1 MVKKLGKKI
10 FIYLRRLV
18 RKFLDDRC
26 QILASSIAFYSILSI
41 FPALLILI
49 SLSGVVINR
58 FDIQANIL
66 AFVEERI
73 PIIYGFVDANLTS
86 IVANRASIGV
96 IGFIMLFFTATYVF
110 DSIQYALNKIF
121 RTETHRKYWKQKLFG
136 FLIVFL
142 IFVIIVTT
150 FSLSTGLFYLSN
162 TIMGLLE
169 VEASISTVLL
179 KILSVLIGIL
189 FNFLIFTLI
198 YYFGTNRNISLRQ
211 IYRGALTIALGWEGV
226 KYIFVIYID
235 RVADYQLAY
244 GSIGS
249 VIAFLLWVY
258 ISSMIMLL
266 GAEIN
271 SLTQV
276 SDRIHKTPPYSRS
289 SP

>member
-1 MVKKLGKKI
+1 MVRKLGKKI

-18 RKFLDDRC
+18 RKFIDDRC

-49 SLSGVVINR
+49 SFSGVVVNR
-58 FDIQANIL
+58 FDVQANIL
-66 AFVEERI
+66 TFVEERI
-73 PIIYGFVDANLTS
+73 PIIYSFVDTNLTS

-150 FSLSTGLFYLSN
+150 FSLSTGLFSLSN
-162 TIMGLLE
+162 TIIRLFE
-169 VEASISTVLL
+169 IEASISAVLL
-179 KILSVLIGIL
+179 KILSVVIGIL

-198 YYFGTNRNISLRQ
+198 YYFGTNSNISLRQ

-226 KYIFVIYID
+226 KYVFVIYID

-271 SLTQV
+271 SLRFRT
-276 SDRIHKTPPYSRS
+276 
-289 SP
+289 

>member
-121 RTETHRKYWKQKLFG
+121 RTETNRKYWKQKLFG

-271 SLTQV
+271 SL
-276 SDRIHKTPPYSRS
+276 RFRA
-289 SP
+289 

>member
-271 SLTQV
+271 SL
-276 SDRIHKTPPYSRS
+276 RFRA
-289 SP
+289 

>member
-1 MVKKLGKKI
+1 MVKNLCKKI
-10 FIYLRRLV
+10 FRYFKRLV
-18 RKFLDDRC
+18 RKYFDDRC

-49 SLSGVVINR
+49 SFSGVVINR
-58 FDIQANIL
+58 FSIQANIL
-66 AFVEERI
+66 SFVEDRI
-73 PIIYGFVDANLTS
+73 PIIYGFVDNNITS

-96 IGFIMLFFTATYVF
+96 IGFVILFFTATYVF

-121 RTETHRKYWKQKLFG
+121 KTDTHRKYWKQKLYG

-162 TIMGLLE
+162 NIIRAMDI
-169 VEASISTVLL
+169 EAAISTILL
-179 KILSVLIGIL
+179 KILSVAIGIL

-198 YYFGTNRNISLRQ
+198 YYFGTNKRISLKQ
-211 IYRGALTIALGWEGV
+211 IYRGALTIAFGWEGV

-235 RVADYQLAY
+235 RVANYQLAY

-258 ISSMIMLL
+258 LSSMIMLL

-271 SLTQV
+271 SLRFKV
-276 SDRIHKTPPYSRS
+276 
-289 SP
+289 

>member
-1 MVKKLGKKI
+1 MVKNLGKKI
-10 FIYLRRLV
+10 FRYFKRLV
-18 RKFLDDRC
+18 RKYFDDRC

-49 SLSGVVINR
+49 SFSGVVINR
-58 FDIQANIL
+58 FSIQANIL
-66 AFVEERI
+66 SFVEDRI
-73 PIIYGFVDANLTS
+73 PIIYGFVDNNITS

-96 IGFIMLFFTATYVF
+96 IGFVILFFTATYVF

-121 RTETHRKYWKQKLFG
+121 KTDTHRKYWKQKLYG

-162 TIMGLLE
+162 NIIRAMDI
-169 VEASISTVLL
+169 EAAISTILL
-179 KILSVLIGIL
+179 KILSVAIGIL

-198 YYFGTNRNISLRQ
+198 YYFGTNKRISLRQ
-211 IYRGALTIALGWEGV
+211 IYRGALTIAFGWEGV

-235 RVADYQLAY
+235 RVANYQLAY

-258 ISSMIMLL
+258 LSSMIMLL

-271 SLTQV
+271 SLRFKV
-276 SDRIHKTPPYSRS
+276 
-289 SP
+289 

>member
-1 MVKKLGKKI
+1 
-10 FIYLRRLV
+10 V

-271 SLTQV
+271 SL
-276 SDRIHKTPPYSRS
+276 RFRA
-289 SP
+289 

>member
-1 MVKKLGKKI
+1 MVKNLGKKI
-10 FIYLRRLV
+10 FRYFKRLV
-18 RKFLDDRC
+18 RKYFDDRC

-49 SLSGVVINR
+49 SFSGVVINR
-58 FDIQANIL
+58 FSIQANIL
-66 AFVEERI
+66 SFVEDRI
-73 PIIYGFVDANLTS
+73 PIIYGFVDNNITS

-96 IGFIMLFFTATYVF
+96 IGFVILFFTATYVF

-121 RTETHRKYWKQKLFG
+121 RTDTHRKYWKQKLYG

-162 TIMGLLE
+162 NIIRAMDI
-169 VEASISTVLL
+169 EAAISTILL
-179 KILSVLIGIL
+179 KILSVAIGIL

-198 YYFGTNRNISLRQ
+198 YYFGTNKRISLRQ
-211 IYRGALTIALGWEGV
+211 IYRGALTIAFGWEGV

-235 RVADYQLAY
+235 RVANYQLAY

-271 SLTQV
+271 SLRFRV
-276 SDRIHKTPPYSRS
+276 
-289 SP
+289 

>member
-1 MVKKLGKKI
+1 MVKNLGKKI
-10 FIYLRRLV
+10 FRYFKRLV
-18 RKFLDDRC
+18 RKYFDDRC

-49 SLSGVVINR
+49 SFSGVVINR
-58 FDIQANIL
+58 FSIQANIL
-66 AFVEERI
+66 SFVEDRI
-73 PIIYGFVDANLTS
+73 PIIYGFVDNNITS

-96 IGFIMLFFTATYVF
+96 IGFVILFFTATYVF

-121 RTETHRKYWKQKLFG
+121 RTDTHRKYWKQKLYG

-162 TIMGLLE
+162 NIIRAMDI
-169 VEASISTVLL
+169 EAAISTVLL
-179 KILSVLIGIL
+179 KILSVAIGIL

-198 YYFGTNRNISLRQ
+198 YYFGTNKRISLRQ
-211 IYRGALTIALGWEGV
+211 IYRGALTIAFGWEGV

-235 RVADYQLAY
+235 RVANYQLAY

-271 SLTQV
+271 SLRFKV
-276 SDRIHKTPPYSRS
+276 
-289 SP
+289 

>member
-1 MVKKLGKKI
+1 MVKNLGKKI
-10 FIYLRRLV
+10 FRYLKRLV
-18 RKFLDDRC
+18 RKFLEDRC

-49 SLSGVVINR
+49 SFSGVVINR
-58 FDIQANIL
+58 FSIQANIL
-66 AFVEERI
+66 SFVEERI
-73 PIIYGFVDANLTS
+73 PIIYGFVDNNLTG

-96 IGFIMLFFTATYVF
+96 IGFVILFFTATYVF

-121 RTETHRKYWKQKLFG
+121 RTDTHRKYWKQKLYG

-162 TIMGLLE
+162 NIIRAMDI
-169 VEASISTVLL
+169 EAAISTILL
-179 KILSVLIGIL
+179 RILSVAIGIL

-198 YYFGTNRNISLRQ
+198 YYFGTNKHISLRQ
-211 IYRGALTIALGWEGV
+211 IYRGALTIAIGWEGV
-226 KYIFVIYID
+226 KYIFVLYVD
-235 RVADYQLAY
+235 RAANYQMAY

-258 ISSMIMLL
+258 VSSMIMLL

-271 SLTQV
+271 SLRFKV
-276 SDRIHKTPPYSRS
+276 
-289 SP
+289 

>member
-10 FIYLRRLV
+10 YVYIRRLV
-18 RKFLDDRC
+18 RKFLEDRC

-49 SLSGVVINR
+49 SFSGIVINR
-58 FDIQANIL
+58 FSIHTDIL
-66 AFVEERI
+66 SFVEERI
-73 PIIYGFVDANLTS
+73 PIIYSFVDNNLS
-86 IVANRASIGV
+86 NIVANRTSIGIIGLV
-96 IGFIMLFFTATYVF
+96 ILFFTATYVF

-121 RTETHRKYWKQKLFG
+121 RTDTHRKYWKQKLYG
-136 FLIVFL
+136 FLIIFL

-162 TIMGLLE
+162 NIINLLDI
-169 VEASISTVLL
+169 EASISTIFL
-179 KILSVLIGIL
+179 KALSIAIGLL

-198 YYFGTNRNISLRQ
+198 YYFGTNKHISFRQ
-211 IYRGALTIALGWEGV
+211 IYRGALTIAIGWEGV
-226 KYIFVIYID
+226 KYLFIFYID
-235 RVADYQLAY
+235 RVANYQLAY

-258 ISSMIMLL
+258 ISSLIMLL

-271 SLTQV
+271 SL
-276 SDRIHKTPPYSRS
+276 RFRA
-289 SP
+289 